1 MIAAWRFGGHEDPQ
15 VEGINATPPSVAATS
30 GAKATQGQVTLSVRA
45 VRGPSFMEVRAGTA
59 ASKPLYT
66 GTLERGQFQR
76 FTRTTLYLAVD
87 RPANVVVKLNGR
99 HVVLPRGCALK
110 VTGPRP
116 SACEPPSGGDRRHR
130 QRARPRRADG
140 SERTVLRAR
149 GARARARARSD
160 RDRGRRPRRARVDP
174 AAASA
179 AADVCLV
186 SGGLGPTHDD
196 RTVELVARVAGA
208 ALRVDDELVRHIEGI
223 SRSVAKRL
231 NRPYADFAAGVTK
244 QATVPEGAVV
254 IGIAGT
260 APGLVLD
267 DGACV
272 FVVLPGP
279 PGELRRL
286 WPAAV
291 ASEPLQRVLARTSPP
306 GRRVLRFFGASE
318 SAVARA
324 LAEAGGDG
332 DGVEATICARDFE
345 IHVDLVVEP
354 GAEERADVLAVA
366 MREPLER
373 YLFSEDERTVAEI
386 VLSLCRERGLRLATA
401 ESCTGGLVAARLT
414 DIPGASD
421 AFAGGVVAYANDV
434 KAGPAGRSRAT
445 HRRARRRL
453 GRGRGRDGRRRPG
466 AARRRRRDRGDG
478 RGRTG
483 WRHRGEAGRPR
494 LPACRGA
501 RGTSEAT
508 SSRFPGDRAAIRTR
522 AAVGA
527 LHLARR
533 LLTQSRHKAA

>member
-1 MIAAWRFGGHEDPQ
+1 MSRPRAAI
-15 VEGINATPPSVAATS
+15 V
-30 GAKATQGQVTLSVRA
+30 VTGSEL
-45 VRGPSFMEVRAGTA
+45 VRG
-59 ASKPLYT
+59 
-66 GTLERGQFQR
+66 
-76 FTRTTLYLAVD
+76 
-87 RPANVVVKLNGR
+87 
-99 HVVLPRGCALK
+99 
-110 VTGPRP
+110 
-116 SACEPPSGGDRRHR
+116 
-130 QRARPRRADG
+130 
-140 SERTVLRAR
+140 ERTDRNGPFYAREALGLGLVPGQISIVGDDPVELEATLR
-149 GARARARARSD
+149 
-160 RDRGRRPRRARVDP
+160 
-174 AAASA
+174 AASA
-179 AADVCLV
+179 DADVCLV

-208 ALRVDDELVRHIEGI
+208 ALRVDDELVRHIEGV

-267 DGACV
+267 DGGCV

-291 ASEPLQRVLARTSPP
+291 ASEPVQRVLSRTSPP

-354 GAEERADVLAVA
+354 GAEARAETLVTAI
-366 MREPLER
+366 REPLER
-373 YLFSEDERTVAEI
+373 YLFSEEERTVAEI

-401 ESCTGGLVAARLT
+401 ESCTGGLVAVRLT
-414 DIPGASD
+414 DVPGSSD
-421 AFAGGVVAYANDV
+421 VFVGGVVAYANDV
-434 KAGPAGRSRAT
+434 KHAALGVPEELIDAHGAVSAEVAAAMAAGARERLEVDVGIAVTGIAGP
-445 HRRARRRL
+445 
-453 GRGRGRDGRRRPG
+453 DGGTEAKPVG
-466 AARRRRRDRGDG
+466 LVHLHVSTPWDERGD
-478 RGRTG
+478 
-483 WRHRGEAGRPR
+483 EF
-494 LPACRGA
+494 
-501 RGTSEAT
+501 S
-508 SSRFPGDRAAIRTR
+508 FPGDRDAIRTR
-522 AAVGA
+522 SAVGA

-533 LLTQSRHKAA
+533 LLTQSRHRAA